1 MTLHAK
7 ICGLN
12 NADSIRNAIQC
23 GADFIGLN
31 FYEKSPRYVSV
42 ELARELVR
50 TTPVDQTIVVALAVD
65 ADDVLLDA
73 IIDAVSPDI
82 LQLHGAES
90 IERVAEI
97 RRSFGLPVMKAIPV
111 ADQEDIEIAK
121 EFDQVVDWLLFDAK
135 PTTSSEANLPGGNGI
150 AFDWRLLEG
159 QTWTH
164 PWMLSGGLVAE
175 TVCEAARLT
184 GAQFVDVSSG
194 VESVRGQ
201 KDPGLVREFLQRVA
215 QCDGTALEN

>member
-1 MTLHAK
+1 MTLRAK
-7 ICGLN
+7 ICGLK
-12 NADSIRNAIQC
+12 DVESIRNAIHC

-31 FYEKSPRYVSV
+31 FYERSPRSVSV
-42 ELARELVR
+42 ELARDLVR
-50 TTPVDQTIVVALAVD
+50 NAPVGQTVVVALAVD
-65 ADDVLLDA
+65 ADDILLDA

-82 LQLHGAES
+82 LQLHGSET

-97 RRSFGLPVMKAIPV
+97 RRAFGLPVMKAIPI
-111 ADQEDIEIAK
+111 ADREDIEIAK
-121 EFDQVVDWLLFDAK
+121 EFDQVADWLLFDAK

-150 AFDWRLLEG
+150 AFDWRLLQG

-201 KDPGLVREFLQRVA
+201 KDPRLVREFLQRVA
-215 QCDGTALEN
+215 QCDLAAREN